1 MGDKAPTTIK
11 EVAKLLAE
19 LSAKV
24 DAHNN
29 GLKNEMQEINQ
40 AVQFMNSH
48 FEELKKTL
56 ETLRKDNAT
65 LKKDNAA
72 LREGL
77 DAARS
82 EIIDLKQYSRQQNL
96 EIKGLPLKKDEDL
109 TNSII
114 LFAEKFAVPLSPDE
128 LDVVHR
134 VPSKDKT
141 KPNVVV
147 KCRSRSTRNRILQVV
162 KKKKI
167 TPADFGFEGD
177 GIIYVNEHLCP
188 ENKVLL
194 GKAISKKR
202 EKNWKFVWFSNGKV
216 LARKAENS
224 NVIHIRCEN
233 DVSLIC

>member
-114 LFAEKFAVPLSPDE
+114 LFAEKFAVPLSPEE

-177 GIIYVNEHLCP
+177 GIV
-188 ENKVLL
+188 
-194 GKAISKKR
+194 
-202 EKNWKFVWFSNGKV
+202 
-216 LARKAENS
+216 
-224 NVIHIRCEN
+224 
-233 DVSLIC
+233 